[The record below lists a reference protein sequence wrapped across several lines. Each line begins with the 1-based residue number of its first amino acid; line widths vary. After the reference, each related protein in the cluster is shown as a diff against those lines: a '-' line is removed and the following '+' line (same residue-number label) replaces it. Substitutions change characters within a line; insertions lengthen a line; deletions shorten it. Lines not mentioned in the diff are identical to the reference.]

1 MSPQLRELSAEVL
14 NELSG
19 YSALVI
25 SAVAVLH
32 FFAFLWLINWSRR
45 DLRRMAADFDAFTRE
60 LKHRSVLDRSQ
71 GLSPQIDAFLADVRE
86 VLDDPARKAERQ
98 ALARR
103 VRILDEER
111 RYLQSQSFETCYT
124 VCRTMVEAYPL
135 AGVLGT
141 ILAIG
146 AALQSGQGNSQKTVA
161 DIVRNF
167 GDSVWATFAGLL
179 AAIVLMF
186 LNSLVETRFRRL
198 SETREHIRETIVRTK
213 RELSLTEDVTP

>member
-19 YSALVI
+19 YSAI
-25 SAVAVLH
+25 FITGVAVLH
-32 FFAFLWLINWSRR
+32 VLAFGWLIHWSRR
-45 DLRRMAADFDAFTRE
+45 DLQRMAGDFDAFTRE

-71 GLSPQIDAFLADVRE
+71 GLSSQIDAFLADVRE
-86 VLDDPARKAERQ
+86 VLDDPTRKAERQ
-98 ALARR
+98 ALAKR

-111 RYLQSQSFETCYT
+111 RYLQSQSFETSYT
-124 VCRTMVEAYPL
+124 VCRTMIEAYPL

-146 AALQSGQGNSQKTVA
+146 AALQASQGNSQKTVA

-167 GDSVWATFAGLL
+167 GDSVWATFAGLF

-198 SETREHIRETIVRTK
+198 TETREHVRETIVRTK
-213 RELSLTEDVTP
+213 RELSLPEDGAP